1 MSIIDADAEQILKFM
16 AFNGLM
22 ANPTKTTLLVLNNR
36 VEEEV
41 TVKVG
46 ESYITKK

>member
-16 AFNGLM
+16 AFNGLV
-22 ANPTKTTLLVLNNR
+22 ANPTETLLVVNNR

-41 TVKVG
+41 KLN
-46 ESYITKK
+46 SPMKKQQSS